1 MDDIA
6 GVVILYHP
14 DEKEITRNI
23 KTYLPFVSRLIVI
36 DNSEKPSAAIRD
48 IIESLPG
55 NVKYIHSDQNAGIA
69 APLNL
74 AATIARNVQCRWLL
88 TMDQDSYFDV
98 DQAKQY
104 FSLFKENFYN
114 NQETGIVAPLH
125 DKLKMEE
132 GGTAFRNADS
142 VITSGSLVNLNAW
155 NKVGGYDE
163 KLIIDEVDH
172 EFCYHIQQ
180 SGYNVFQVNRVY
192 MNHQLGTTTSGGYF
206 GTIAKRNRTIHSP
219 RRVYFMVRNYLYVRK
234 KYKKDFRSE
243 FKKRDRM
250 LVTALKNNLFFS
262 GKFFQNLDSI
272 LKGYKDFKREDFNK
286 TL

>member
-36 DNSEKPSAAIRD
+36 DNTEKPSTAIRD
-48 IIESLPG
+48 SIESLPG
-55 NVKYIHSDQNAGIA
+55 NVMYIHSGHNAGIA
-69 APLNL
+69 SPLNT
-74 AATIARNVQCRWLL
+74 AANIASNQQCAWLL

-104 FSLFKENFYN
+104 FSLFKENFYDN
-114 NQETGIVAPLH
+114 PETGIVAPLH

-172 EFCYHIQQ
+172 EFCYHMQQ
-180 SGYNVFQVNRVY
+180 SGYKVFQVNRVY